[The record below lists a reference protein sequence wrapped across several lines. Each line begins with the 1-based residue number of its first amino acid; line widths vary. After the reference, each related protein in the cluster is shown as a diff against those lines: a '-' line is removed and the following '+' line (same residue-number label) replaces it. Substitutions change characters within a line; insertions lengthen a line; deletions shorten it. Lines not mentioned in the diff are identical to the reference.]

1 LTTDGRVYAIG
12 RNTCLGLP
20 NEPSYIISP
29 TELPI
34 TNVADVSTSEGK
46 TLVLTSNNI
55 LYGVGVNSNFA
66 LGFNILE
73 PKIKEL
79 TQIPPSNYNYEK
91 IVAVAP
97 AYSYSVVATE
107 QSNLY
112 VFGQK

>member
-1 LTTDGRVYAIG
+1 M
-12 RNTCLGLP
+12 
-20 NEPSYIISP
+20 
-29 TELPI
+29 
-34 TNVADVSTSEGK
+34 SEGK

-55 LYGVGVNSNFA
+55 LYGVGVNKFA
-66 LGFNILE
+66 LGFDNLE

-97 AYSYSVVATE
+97 AFSCSVVATE

-112 VFGQK
+112 VLGQK